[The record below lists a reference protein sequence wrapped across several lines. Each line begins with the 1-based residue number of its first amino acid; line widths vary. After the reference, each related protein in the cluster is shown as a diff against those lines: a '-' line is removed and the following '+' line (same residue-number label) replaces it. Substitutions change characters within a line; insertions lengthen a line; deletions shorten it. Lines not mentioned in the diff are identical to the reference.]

1 MVLAQPHVVAE
12 LDLAPRLKQM
22 PSYRA
27 LLRTPGLL
35 RVILSQ
41 LLARFPFGMMSLG
54 FIMHIEATY
63 GSYTLAGITLG
74 AQTLGCAISGP
85 ILGRW
90 LGRFGTR
97 ALIATATAISA
108 SSLIVIAVF
117 TLEPATLIALASLV
131 GLAAPPIQPA
141 VRTIY
146 PELIEPR
153 QLTTMFSLDAALQEV
168 IWIVGPVLATFLA
181 ATISPEATVLAM
193 GVVQVVGVTIFLANP
208 EVGRVVIPVAKRKL
222 GRVLKNRSVVANVVL
237 GSLLVASFAGVEV
250 GTVGLLDKTT
260 AGLVISLLS
269 IGSLLGGIVLGKR
282 IHSRWS
288 FTWFML
294 IILAGYAM
302 VFIAPTNPLWLAGC
316 WFIAGIG
323 IAPALGALGAGIS
336 IVLGA
341 DEAPEAYGWVGTGQ
355 LIGYSASAAIAGI
368 MLDNLPKQST
378 FALAVIFAAATAL
391 VAVATIRYAPD
402 LSKHHQDAKQE

>member
-1 MVLAQPHVVAE
+1 MAVTHVAAR
-12 LDLAPRLKQM
+12 LDLAHRLKPM

-27 LLRTPGLL
+27 LLKTPGLL

-54 FIMHIEATY
+54 LIMHIQNQY
-63 GSYTLAGITLG
+63 QSYTLAGIALG
-74 AQTLGCAISGP
+74 AQTLGTAIAGP

-97 ALIATATAISA
+97 PLIATATAVSA
-108 SSLIVIAVF
+108 SSLLVIGGFRLDPIA
-117 TLEPATLIALASLV
+117 LIALAALV
-131 GLAAPPIQPA
+131 GLASPPIQPA

-146 PELIEPR
+146 PEMIEPK
-153 QLTTMFSLDAALQEV
+153 QLTTMFGLDAALQEI

-181 ATISPEATVLAM
+181 AAFTPAATILAM
-193 GVVQVVGVTIFLANP
+193 GLLQLIGSTIFLWNP
-208 EVGRVVIPVAKRKL
+208 EVGRVRIPAAKRRL
-222 GRVLKNRSVVANVVL
+222 GGVLKNRAVVANVAL

-260 AGLVISLLS
+260 AGPVISLLS
-269 IGSLLGGIVLGKR
+269 IGSMLGGFVLGKR
-282 IHSRWS
+282 INSRWS
-288 FTWFML
+288 FARFAG
-294 IILAGYAM
+294 IILGGYAL
-302 VFIAPTNPLWLAGC
+302 VYVAPTNPVWLALC

-336 IVLGA
+336 TILGS

-355 LIGYSASAAIAGI
+355 LIGYSASAAVAGVI
-368 MLDNLPKQST
+368 LDHLPAQT
-378 FALAVIFAAATAL
+378 AFGLAILFGAATTI
-391 VAVATIRYAPD
+391 VAIATIRITPD
-402 LSKHHQDAKQE
+402 LSPAHKE